1 MGNPA
6 WECSFPTTEVCFL
19 SEGDF
24 DHTPI
29 LVQFLEPAKRAK
41 PFKFLN
47 HWGKHSEFMEAIRAA
62 WHTNLLGSSTQ
73 FDQKLRLIKEACKAT
88 FKNTEVRD
96 LAKAEADMQKVQEDL
111 HLHPGGKHLADVEC
125 SKIEAYRRLKREW
138 EAGLRQKA
146 KLKWLTLG
154 DDNTRYFHHSLQH
167 RRKCNTINILHLQ
180 DRTTSDPQA
189 AFQKYY
195 LDLLRGKMKERARIN
210 MNVLHSGPVLNQ
222 DQQNLLDL
230 NFTPNEIKDAMWSI
244 LEDKAPGVDGF
255 NSGFYKGAWDIVGI
269 DVVKAIQNFF
279 ANGSLL
285 KSWNTLA
292 ITLIPKV
299 ATPNTPSD
307 YRPIS
312 CCNVIYKCISK
323 LICRKLQHV
332 LAFIISPMHG
342 AFIEGK
348 NIIHNILCQDIAKH
362 YGWKNC
368 SLVAS

>member
-1 MGNPA
+1 MLGNPA

-167 RRKCNTINILHLQ
+167 RRKCSTINVLNFQ
-180 DRTTSDPQA
+180 DRTTGDPREIQV
-189 AFQKYY
+189 AFEEYY
-195 LDLLRGKMKERARIN
+195 LALLGGKMKERAR
-210 MNVLHSGPVLNQ
+210 
-222 DQQNLLDL
+222 
-230 NFTPNEIKDAMWSI
+230 TKDAMWSI
-244 LEDKAPGVDGF
+244 PEDKASGLNGL
-255 NSGFYKGAWDIVGI
+255 NSGFYKAAWDIVGA
-269 DVVKAIQNFF
+269 DVVRAI
-279 ANGSLL
+279 
-285 KSWNTLA
+285 
-292 ITLIPKV
+292 
-299 ATPNTPSD
+299 
-307 YRPIS
+307 
-312 CCNVIYKCISK
+312 
-323 LICRKLQHV
+323 
-332 LAFIISPMHG
+332 
-342 AFIEGK
+342 
-348 NIIHNILCQDIAKH
+348 
-362 YGWKNC
+362 
-368 SLVAS
+368 